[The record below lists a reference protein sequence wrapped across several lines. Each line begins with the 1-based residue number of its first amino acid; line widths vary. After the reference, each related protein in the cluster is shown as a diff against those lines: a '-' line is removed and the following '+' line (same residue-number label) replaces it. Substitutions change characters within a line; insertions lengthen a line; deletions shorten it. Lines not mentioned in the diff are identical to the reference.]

1 MGWDEGVD
9 ATNGIHI
16 MAKICLSES
25 YCINVLILSISAKGM
40 FAQFRFSQMEG
51 AVEVERP
58 LVRASLEALCCV
70 LEQDTCS
77 LHPSQ
82 YWCIPG
88 KRPDMTKNCWLVRK
102 ASTQSNSSFTETHA
116 DQFDTY
122 FPLHF
127 PIDHPK

>member
-58 LVRASLEALCCV
+58 LVRSSLKALYLTVSLSKTLCPYISV
-70 LEQDTCS
+70 LVK
-77 LHPSQ
+77 P
-82 YWCIPG
+82 
-88 KRPDMTKNCWLVRK
+88 RK
-102 ASTQSNSSFTETHA
+102 
-116 DQFDTY
+116 TY
-122 FPLHF
+122 
-127 PIDHPK
+127 